1 MHCAL
6 ERFACLCLSMKCHPE
21 LFLEPCNG
29 FHELAL
35 SISKRKYF
43 FYSKT
48 SGKVPKC
55 HRILEHDSDRS
66 ISFVRV

>member
-1 MHCAL
+1 MYCAL

-35 SISKRKYF
+35 SISKRKYTF
-43 FYSKT
+43 SRAKLLVKSPNVTGFWNM
-48 SGKVPKC
+48 
-55 HRILEHDSDRS
+55 ILIGAYHL
-66 ISFVRV
+66 